1 MQRNLRKRRPKPHT
15 VWHLDKVYLKID
27 ERMVYLWRAV
37 QAEGE
42 DLDVLV
48 QFKRDKR
55 AAL

>member
-1 MQRNLRKRRPKPHT
+1 MRKRRPKPHT

-42 DLDVLV
+42 DMDVLV